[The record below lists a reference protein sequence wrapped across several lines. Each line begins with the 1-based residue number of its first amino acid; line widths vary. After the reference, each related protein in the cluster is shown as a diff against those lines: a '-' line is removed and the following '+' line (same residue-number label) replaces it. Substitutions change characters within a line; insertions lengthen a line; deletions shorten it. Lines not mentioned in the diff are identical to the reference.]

1 MTTEPTAITADEW
14 QERHDYG
21 EKYIHT
27 HTWMFLV
34 KTFKNLGKFEQRG
47 LANSVK
53 DWLVDLGEMY
63 VVNMY
68 EIAKRMIKQ
77 SNVGIDNVELKKAI
91 AEVIMLSVK
100 GMLAAMKGLEI
111 DYMNVIMTIDGQLD
125 MHKGQ
130 LVREY
135 NERFSNVVVE

>member
-1 MTTEPTAITADEW
+1 MTTEPTVITAEEW
-14 QERHDYG
+14 QTRHDYG

-53 DWLVDLGEMY
+53 DCLVDLGEMW

-68 EIAKRMIKQ
+68 EIAKRLIRQ

-111 DYMNVIMTIDGQLD
+111 DYMNAIMTIDGQLD
-125 MHKGQ
+125 MHKEQ
-130 LVREY
+130 IIRQY
-135 NERFSNVVVE
+135 NDQFGSVMVK